1 MGDGSKCGC
10 ETKAGPCGVLA
21 QLSVRRF
28 INHAGLSRLDVPSPQ
43 PGEGSLSFIRHP
55 AIHSFYVC
63 WQDED
68 QASIVV
74 LPS

>member
-1 MGDGSKCGC
+1 MGTRSVSDDWRRRRARVSH
-10 ETKAGPCGVLA
+10 E
-21 QLSVRRF
+21 LSVRRF
-28 INHAGLSRLDVPSPQ
+28 LNHAGLSRLDVPSPQ
-43 PGEGSLSFIRHP
+43 LGEGSLSFIRHR
-55 AIHSFYVC
+55 AIHSLYVC